1 MKRRKKWYETNPWWY
16 AEVKGRLQK
25 NLIGEIFFENGY
37 VVLYRDNP
45 RQKTVLGKIENDTG
59 IAKKL
64 TTCIAKTMLE
74 NTNETKRLC

>member
-1 MKRRKKWYETNPWWY
+1 MRRHKVHWYESNSWWY

-37 VVLYRDNP
+37 VVLYHDNP
-45 RQKTVLGKIENDTG
+45 RQKIVLGKIENDSG

-64 TTCIAKTMLE
+64 TTHIAKTMLE
-74 NTNETKRLC
+74 KNE